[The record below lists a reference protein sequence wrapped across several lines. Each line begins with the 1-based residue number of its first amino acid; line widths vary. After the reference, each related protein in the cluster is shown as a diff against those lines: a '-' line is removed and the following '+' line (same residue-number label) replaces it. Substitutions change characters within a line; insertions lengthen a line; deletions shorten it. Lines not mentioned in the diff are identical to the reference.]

1 MNLTLHLIGKDFLH
15 LRLYLS
21 VWWGLV
27 ILQAIF
33 IGSYPQDFLGDWR
46 WEVSPSHLLRLF
58 AVLEF
63 CLLTVIL
70 SQLVQKDSTVG
81 STAFW
86 LGRPLSGKRL
96 VASKLLFLLFIVVLP
111 ALVVQVLLLLVR
123 GVTLEDTLLSFPQM
137 VFPQLFHIGVAM
149 VLASLTS
156 SLPRLILLGVIAL
169 VALPLLWFMSSSLF
183 VAVFATASSPI
194 GDAPVA
200 RPIPPSSFDT
210 QLMGIFLVLLATSGI
225 VVGHQYLTRRTMLSR
240 ILLFSGILLSLLS
253 MGSWSKYIWA
263 IGPQLSSG
271 VLDPTQLT
279 ARIEE
284 ENLVF
289 DPRGDK
295 TMLLRGDI
303 VLGNLPSDIVALPEQ
318 VSANLALPSGESLV
332 RHVGHK
338 RIELRSKR
346 PILFSEQ
353 LAHRQQFFQ
362 FNREKA
368 ESLRK
373 SLGDVSF
380 LNIYTGHLFG
390 HQLPDL
396 IAISEDLYQRYRSVR
411 TVYSARI
418 DYLVQRHTITTM
430 RLEKGS
436 RHIRG
441 SDQVQVLSIERT
453 PRGGGLTILLSE
465 STHRLAGNHWQDVH
479 YLLFNPSRREVIVG
493 FSSYASNSAYVYS
506 PPLHSPLTTL
516 RVGRWEL
523 NFYPPSNGPPID
535 PVWFDGAE
543 LIRVESRDLGW
554 FSKSIRVE
562 DFVMERVPLSDV
574 SSRSREPRA
583 AAAASSAD

>member
-1 MNLTLHLIGKDFLH
+1 MNLTLHLIGKDFLY

-33 IGSYPQDFLGDWR
+33 IGSYPQDFLGEWR
-46 WEVSPSHLLRLF
+46 WEVPPSFLLHLF
-58 AVLEF
+58 AVLEI
-63 CLLTVIL
+63 CLLTVII
-70 SQLVQKDSTVG
+70 SQLVQKDSTAG

-86 LGRPLSGKRL
+86 LSRPLSGRRL
-96 VASKLLFLLFIVVLP
+96 LASKLLFLLLMVVLP

-149 VLASLTS
+149 MLASLTS
-156 SLPRLILLGVIAL
+156 SLPRLILLGLIAL

-183 VAVFATASSPI
+183 VAVFSPASSPV
-194 GDAPVA
+194 GDVPIA
-200 RPIPPSSFDT
+200 RPIPTSSLE
-210 QLMGIFLVLLATSGI
+210 QLMGVFLVLLATSGI

-263 IGPQLSSG
+263 IEPQLSSG

-295 TMLLRGDI
+295 RMLLRGDM
-303 VLGNLPSDIVALPEQ
+303 VLGNLPSDIAVLPEQ
-318 VSANLALPSGESLV
+318 VSANLALPTGESLV
-332 RHVGHK
+332 RHVGH
-338 RIELRSKR
+338 RWIEFRSQR
-346 PILFSEQ
+346 PILYSERPA
-353 LAHRQQFFQ
+353 LRQQ

-390 HQLPDL
+390 HQPPDL
-396 IAISEDLYQRYRSVR
+396 IAISEDLFQRYRSVR

-441 SDQVQVLSIERT
+441 SDQVQLLSIERT

-465 STHRLAGNHWQDVH
+465 STHRLAGDNWQGLH
-479 YLLFNPSRREVIVG
+479 YLLFNPSRREVMVG
-493 FSSYASNSAYVYS
+493 FRSHASNSGYVYS
-506 PPLHSPLTTL
+506 PPLHSPLATL

-535 PVWFDGAE
+535 PVWFQEAE
-543 LIRVESRDLGW
+543 LVRLETRDLGW
-554 FSKSIRVE
+554 FSKSVRVE
-562 DFVMERVPLSDV
+562 DFVMERISVSD
-574 SSRSREPRA
+574 
-583 AAAASSAD
+583 ASSE

>member
-33 IGSYPQDFLGDWR
+33 IGSYPQDFLGEWR
-46 WEVSPSHLLRLF
+46 WEVSPSHLLSLF

-63 CLLTVIL
+63 CLLTVII
-70 SQLVQKDSTVG
+70 SQLVQKDSTAG

-86 LGRPLSGKRL
+86 LSRPLSGRRL
-96 VASKLLFLLFIVVLP
+96 LASKLLFLLFIVVLP

-200 RPIPPSSFDT
+200 RPSSFGT
-210 QLMGIFLVLLATSGI
+210 QLMGVFLVLLGTSGI
-225 VVGHQYLTRRTMLSR
+225 AVGHQYLTRRTMLSR

-263 IGPQLSSG
+263 IEPQLSSG

-284 ENLVF
+284 ESLEFN
-289 DPRGDK
+289 PRGDK
-295 TMLLRGDI
+295 RMLLRGDI
-303 VLGNLPSDIVALPEQ
+303 MLGNLPSDIVALPEQ

-338 RIELRSKR
+338 RIELRSKH

-373 SLGDVSF
+373 SLGDVLF

-493 FSSYASNSAYVYS
+493 FSSHASNSASVYS
-506 PPLHSPLTTL
+506 PPLHSPFTTL

-535 PVWFDGAE
+535 PVWFQEAE
-543 LIRVESRDLGW
+543 LVRLETRDLGW

-562 DFVMERVPLSDV
+562 DFVMERIARP
-574 SSRSREPRA
+574 PA
-583 AAAASSAD
+583 APSQPGKDG

>member
-1 MNLTLHLIGKDFLH
+1 MNLTLHLIGKDFRYLQ
-15 LRLYLS
+15 LYLS

-33 IGSYPQDFLGDWR
+33 IGSYPQDFLGEWR

-63 CLLTVIL
+63 CLLTVII
-70 SQLVQKDSTVG
+70 SQLVQKDSTAG

-86 LGRPLSGKRL
+86 LSRPVSGRRL
-96 VASKLLFLLFIVVLP
+96 LASKLLFLLLIVVLP

-137 VFPQLFHIGVAM
+137 VFLQLLHIGVAM

-183 VAVFATASSPI
+183 VAVFATASSSI

-200 RPIPPSSFDT
+200 RPIPPSSFNT
-210 QLMGIFLVLLATSGI
+210 QLMGIFLVLLGTSGI

-263 IGPQLSSG
+263 IEPQLSSG

-279 ARIEE
+279 ASIEE
-284 ENLVF
+284 ESLEF
-289 DPRGDK
+289 DPTGYKR
-295 TMLLRGDI
+295 MLLRGDI
-303 VLGNLPSDIVALPEQ
+303 VLGKLPPDIVALPEQ

-338 RIELRSKR
+338 RIAFKSKD
-346 PILFSEQ
+346 PILFSER
-353 LAHRQQFFQ
+353 LAYRQQ

-465 STHRLAGNHWQDVH
+465 STHRLAGDSWQGVH

-493 FSSYASNSAYVYS
+493 FRGHDSNSTYVFS
-506 PPLHSPLTTL
+506 PPLPSPLTTL
-516 RVGRWEL
+516 RVGRWEV

-535 PVWFDGAE
+535 PVWFQEAE
-543 LIRVESRDLGW
+543 LVRLETRDLGW

-562 DFVMERVPLSDV
+562 DFVMKRIARP
-574 SSRSREPRA
+574 PA
-583 AAAASSAD
+583 APSQPGKDG

>member
-33 IGSYPQDFLGDWR
+33 IGSYPQDFLGEWR

-63 CLLTVIL
+63 CLLTVII
-70 SQLVQKDSTVG
+70 SQLVQKDSTAG

-183 VAVFATASSPI
+183 VAVFATASSSI

-295 TMLLRGDI
+295 RMLLRGDI
-303 VLGNLPSDIVALPEQ
+303 VLGDLPSDIVALPEQ
-318 VSANLALPSGESLV
+318 VSANLALPTGESLV
-332 RHVGHK
+332 RHVGH
-338 RIELRSKR
+338 RWIEFRSKH
-346 PILFSEQ
+346 PILMSEQ
-353 LAHRQQFFQ
+353 LAYRQQI
-362 FNREKA
+362 NREKA

-390 HQLPDL
+390 HQPPDL

-418 DYLVQRHTITTM
+418 DYLVQRHTTTTM

-441 SDQVQVLSIERT
+441 SDQVQILSIERT

-465 STHRLAGNHWQDVH
+465 STHRLAGDNWQVPH

-493 FSSYASNSAYVYS
+493 FPSHYSNSAYVYS

-535 PVWFDGAE
+535 PVWFQEAE
-543 LIRVESRDLGW
+543 LVRLETRDLGW

>member
-63 CLLTVIL
+63 CLLTVII
-70 SQLVQKDSTVG
+70 SQLVQKDSTAG

-86 LGRPLSGKRL
+86 LSRPVSGKRL
-96 VASKLLFLLFIVVLP
+96 VASKLLFLLLMVVLP

-253 MGSWSKYIWA
+253 MGSWSKYRGLYRMVPKKSLTSWA
-263 IGPQLSSG
+263 LFSS
-271 VLDPTQLT
+271 
-279 ARIEE
+279 
-284 ENLVF
+284 
-289 DPRGDK
+289 
-295 TMLLRGDI
+295 I
-303 VLGNLPSDIVALPEQ
+303 VL
-318 VSANLALPSGESLV
+318 
-332 RHVGHK
+332 
-338 RIELRSKR
+338 
-346 PILFSEQ
+346 
-353 LAHRQQFFQ
+353 
-362 FNREKA
+362 
-368 ESLRK
+368 
-373 SLGDVSF
+373 
-380 LNIYTGHLFG
+380 
-390 HQLPDL
+390 
-396 IAISEDLYQRYRSVR
+396 
-411 TVYSARI
+411 
-418 DYLVQRHTITTM
+418 
-430 RLEKGS
+430 
-436 RHIRG
+436 
-441 SDQVQVLSIERT
+441 
-453 PRGGGLTILLSE
+453 
-465 STHRLAGNHWQDVH
+465 
-479 YLLFNPSRREVIVG
+479 
-493 FSSYASNSAYVYS
+493 
-506 PPLHSPLTTL
+506 
-516 RVGRWEL
+516 
-523 NFYPPSNGPPID
+523 
-535 PVWFDGAE
+535 
-543 LIRVESRDLGW
+543 
-554 FSKSIRVE
+554 
-562 DFVMERVPLSDV
+562 
-574 SSRSREPRA
+574 
-583 AAAASSAD
+583 